1 MAVTDSAESAASSDS
16 GDDNEPEA
24 ASATASTEVAR
35 LFEHGSAPAVPAV
48 RANPLQGPLTTVR
61 TATGVVRVAW
71 STVTGAAGWGV
82 GTVLDV
88 TGTVVR
94 RSAAG
99 VPPAEI
105 RAEAEAE
112 VRRALRRALG
122 LSETE
127 NAGRSGGAPTLREQ
141 GAALLRLS
149 ASTHAGDDGH
159 PAFANI
165 LVEITPDEA
174 RILRYLRMD
183 GPQPSIEVHGGRLG
197 RLGAERLGLRQ
208 ESGLTLLGEHAGLR
222 FPNRIQHY
230 LTNLRRLGLIELAK
244 EPVGNPN
251 RYQLLEAQSPV
262 RDLLKR
268 SGFGTKVSYR
278 SITLTGFGEEFVQT
292 CLPVVLHEGPAAET
306 S

>member
-1 MAVTDSAESAASSDS
+1 MDLTGSAASAASSDP
-16 GDDNEPEA
+16 GGADEPVVDPAA
-24 ASATASTEVAR
+24 ASAEVAR
-35 LFEHGSAPAVPAV
+35 LFEYGTEAKLPAV
-48 RANPLQGPLTTVR
+48 RPHPLRRPITTVR
-61 TATGVVRVAW
+61 TASGVVRVAW

-112 VRRALRRALG
+112 VRAALRRALG
-122 LSETE
+122 LPETE
-127 NAGRSGGAPTLREQ
+127 QSRRPTSAPTLREQ

-149 ASTHAGDDGH
+149 ASTHAGDEGH

-165 LVEITPDEA
+165 LAEITPDEA
-174 RILRYLRMD
+174 RILRYLRTD
-183 GPQPSIEVHGGRLG
+183 GPQPAIEVHGGRLS

-230 LTNLRRLGLIELAK
+230 LTNLRRLGLLELAK

-262 RDLLKR
+262 RELLKR

-278 SITLTGFGEEFVQT
+278 SIILTGFGAEFVQT
-292 CLPVVLHEGPAAET
+292 CLPIVLHEGPTAET

>member
-1 MAVTDSAESAASSDS
+1 MDVTDSAESAASSDS
-16 GDDNEPEA
+16 GEDNEPKA
-24 ASATASTEVAR
+24 ASAAASTEVAR
-35 LFEHGSAPAVPAV
+35 LFEHEPVPAA
-48 RANPLQGPLTTVR
+48 RANPLTTVR

-122 LSETE
+122 LPETE
-127 NAGRSGGAPTLREQ
+127 RRGGSGGTPTLREQ

-149 ASTHAGDDGH
+149 ASTHTDDDGH

-165 LVEITPDEA
+165 LAEITPDEA

-183 GPQPSIEVHGGRLG
+183 GPQPSLEVHGGRLG

-230 LTNLRRLGLIELAK
+230 LTNLRRLGVIELAK

-278 SITLTGFGEEFVQT
+278 SIILTGFGEEFVQT

>member
-1 MAVTDSAESAASSDS
+1 MDVTGSAASSASSDP
-16 GDDNEPEA
+16 GGADEPV
-24 ASATASTEVAR
+24 STSTEVAH
-35 LFEHGSAPAVPAV
+35 LFEYGAEPKAPAV
-48 RANPLQGPLTTVR
+48 RANPLRRPIVTVR
-61 TATGVVRVAW
+61 TASGVVRVAL
-71 STVTGAAGWGV
+71 STVAGAAGWGV

-112 VRRALRRALG
+112 VRAALRRALG

-127 NAGRSGGAPTLREQ
+127 QPRRPLSAPTLREQ

-149 ASTHAGDDGH
+149 ASTHAGDEGH

-165 LVEITPDEA
+165 LAEITPDEA
-174 RILRYLRMD
+174 RILRYLRTD
-183 GPQPSIEVHGGRLG
+183 GPQPSIEVHGGRLS

-262 RDLLKR
+262 RELLKR

-278 SITLTGFGEEFVQT
+278 SIILTGFGAEFVQT